1 MQSEPEELENRPN
14 VRKVI
19 EVAVPEGNR
28 RVALASFLS
37 VRQLRMG
44 TELAGADD
52 WFP

>member
-1 MQSEPEELENRPN
+1 MGGRIRRFGT
-14 VRKVI
+14 VT
-19 EVAVPEGNR
+19 VPEGNR
-28 RVALASFLS
+28 RGAMASFLS